1 MIICDGK
8 IIDGVIT
15 GIKKSVKNPTDMS
28 EAEFL
33 ELISD
38 LKDCLL
44 YVEGSET
51 SSYDDSDDDRAGSY
65 WSQSAFGHYYEIGLR
80 ENSKHLLRIDGQI
93 RGVVFY
99 IRSGYNDVTYEPFLF
114 DNSIKNSMTL
124 GYTASHSSD
133 YVTVKKVSLVRRG
146 EGNVP
151 ESAKVIDFSQSKMYP
166 QI

>member
-15 GIKKSVKNPTDMS
+15 GIKNSIKNPTNIS
-28 EAEFL
+28 EKEFL

-44 YVEGSET
+44 YVEGTET

-65 WSQSAFGHYYEIGLR
+65 WSQSSFGHYYEIGLR
-80 ENSKHLLRIDGQI
+80 ENSKHLLRIDGKI

-99 IRSGYNDVTYEPFLF
+99 
-114 DNSIKNSMTL
+114 SIKNSMSL

-133 YVTVKKVSLVRRG
+133 YTVVEKVSLVKRG
-146 EGNVP
+146 EGNAP

-166 QI
+166 EI